1 MTRFDLNGARTVIT
15 GAGGHIGQA
24 LVRAFA
30 GAGASVVACDVEGA
44 DLSAPGIA
52 ECHNFDLRDASA
64 VAEAAA
70 AITAGGAPQ
79 IVVSNAGW
87 TRADTMDE
95 TTTDIISD
103 EMDRNFTGASKLTLA
118 LLPGM
123 RALTGDRAFVF
134 ISSVNGLT
142 HHGNPPYSAAK
153 AALLAWMRAIAV
165 EEGRHGIRANAVTPA
180 SVRTHAWDYRIE
192 RDPDVIERVST
203 LYPLGRLVTPEE
215 VAQTALFLASP
226 MASGITGSTLSVD
239 AGLMAGNLPFINILR
254 QD

>member
-1 MTRFDLNGARTVIT
+1 MPFELNGARTVIT
-15 GAGGHIGQA
+15 GAGGHIGQS
-24 LVRAFA
+24 LVQAFA
-30 GAGASVVACDVEGA
+30 DAGAQVVACDVDGA

-52 ECHNFDLRDASA
+52 ERHLFDLRD
-64 VAEAAA
+64 EAAVLA
-70 AITAGGAPQ
+70 AADAIIAGGAPS

-95 TTTDIISD
+95 TTSGIITD
-103 EMDRNFTGASKLTLA
+103 EMERNFTGAARLTRA

-123 RALTGDRAFVF
+123 RDLPGNRAFVF

-165 EEGRHGIRANAVTPA
+165 EEGQYGIRANAVAPA

-192 RDPDVIERVST
+192 RAPDVMDRVT
-203 LYPLGRLVTPEE
+203 KLYPLGRLVTPQE
-215 VAQTALFLASP
+215 VARTALFLASP
-226 MASGITGSTLSVD
+226 LASGITGSTLAVD
-239 AGLMAGNLPFINILR
+239 AGLMAGNLPFLDILR
-254 QD
+254 